1 MEFNFFLQNYGFVL
15 SKHYD
20 ACKTVNVIVSKLALD
35 NWFRIFEI
43 NVVVKL
49 KSYAKC
55 TNLNGIILLWIYHFV
70 KPVFLL
76 LRIFNDACK

>member
-49 KSYAKC
+49 KSNAKC
-55 TNLNGIILLWIYHFV
+55 TNLNVIILLWIYHFV
-70 KPVFLL
+70 KSGFFVATNF
-76 LRIFNDACK
+76 